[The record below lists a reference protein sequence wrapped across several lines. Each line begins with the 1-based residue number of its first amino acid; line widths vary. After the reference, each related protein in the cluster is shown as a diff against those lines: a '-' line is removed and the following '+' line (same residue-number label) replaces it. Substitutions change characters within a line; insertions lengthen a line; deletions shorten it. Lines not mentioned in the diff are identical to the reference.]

1 MNIEEQFHRL
11 YTEAREDV
19 YHYLLT
25 FQLDP
30 ASAQD
35 VTQEVFLRLYSAW
48 KSEGQIRNPRA
59 WVFRV
64 AHNLGLTT
72 RKRSARWEP
81 MEESGP
87 PAGAADPEHQTLH
100 KERAQRIQEALK
112 ELSSQQRQVLHLRA
126 EGLKYREIAEA
137 IGIQVST
144 VSVFL
149 TRALTRLRK
158 AIE

>member
-1 MNIEEQFHRL
+1 
-11 YTEAREDV
+11 V

-35 VTQEVFLRLYSAW
+35 VTQEVFLRLYSVW
-48 KSEGQIRNPRA
+48 KSEGEIRNPRA

-72 RKRSARWEP
+72 RKRSARR
-81 MEESGP
+81 GARLLHRFP
-87 PAGAADPEHQTLH
+87 PGAANPERTTLD
-100 KERAQRIQEALK
+100 KERNQRIQAALN

-126 EGLKYREIAEA
+126 AGLKYREIAEA
-137 IGIQVST
+137 IGIRVST

-158 AIE
+158 AVE

>member
-1 MNIEEQFHRL
+1 MTIEEQFQAL
-11 YTEAREDV
+11 YSEAREDV

-35 VTQEVFLRLYSAW
+35 ATQEVFLRLYSAW
-48 KSEGQIRNPRA
+48 KNNDEIRNPRA

-64 AHNLGLTT
+64 AHNLGLTI

-81 MEESGP
+81 VEETGLPS
-87 PAGAADPEHQTLH
+87 GAADPEQRTLH
-100 KERAQRIQEALK
+100 RQRQLRIAEALK

-126 EGLKYREIAEA
+126 EGLKYHEIADA
-137 IGIQVST
+137 IGVRVST
-144 VSVFL
+144 VSTFL

-158 AIE
+158 AID

>member
-1 MNIEEQFHRL
+1 M
-11 YTEAREDV
+11 

-35 VTQEVFLRLYSAW
+35 VTQEVFLRLYSVW
-48 KSEGQIRNPRA
+48 KKEEQIRNPRA
-59 WVFRV
+59 WVFKV

-81 MEESGP
+81 MEESAY
-87 PAGAADPEHQTLH
+87 PAGAAHPECQALD
-100 KERAQRIQEALK
+100 KERAKLIEEALH
-112 ELSSQQRQVLHLRA
+112 ELSAQQRQVLHLRA
-126 EGLKYREIAEA
+126 EGLKYREIADA
-137 IGIQVST
+137 IGVRVST

-149 TRALTRLRK
+149 TRAVKRLRK

>member
-1 MNIEEQFHRL
+1 MTIEEQFHTL
-11 YTEAREDV
+11 YTEVREDV

-35 VTQEVFLRLYSAW
+35 ATQEVFLRLYSVW
-48 KSEGQIRNPRA
+48 QSEGQIRNPRA

-64 AHNLGLTT
+64 AHNLGLTI

-87 PAGAADPEHQTLH
+87 PSGAADPERQALH
-100 KERAQRIQEALK
+100 KERTQRIHEALS

-126 EGLKYREIAEA
+126 EGLKYQEIAEA
-137 IGIQVST
+137 IGVRVST
-144 VSVFL
+144 VSTFL
-149 TRALTRLRK
+149 TRAITRLRK
-158 AIE
+158 AID